1 MQVCEQFLSV
11 RLDVYVEDAAG
22 TVYDI
27 EMQVTSKW
35 NLPKRSRYYQCII
48 DLNSISKGA
57 KYSDLRK
64 SYVIFICMFDL
75 FGKNLPIYT
84 FKNKCVEEPK
94 LELGDDTVKVFV
106 NPYGNTKKLSA
117 GLKAFFDYLKE
128 EIVQSTFT
136 KKLDSEVER
145 VRENQEL
152 RVEYMSMLATL
163 EDTRE
168 EGRLLHLIETIYKK
182 MLKGK
187 TNNKIADEVEE
198 TIEVVEWVKKS
209 ILEYKK
215 EYGNEEFDAKKVLEY
230 YQNMKDNVI

>member
-1 MQVCEQFLSV
+1 M
-11 RLDVYVEDAAG
+11 
-22 TVYDI
+22 
-27 EMQVTSKW
+27 
-35 NLPKRSRYYQCII
+35 
-48 DLNSISKGA
+48 
-57 KYSDLRK
+57 
-64 SYVIFICMFDL
+64 
-75 FGKNLPIYT
+75 
-84 FKNKCVEEPK
+84 
-94 LELGDDTVKVFV
+94 

-117 GLKAFFDYLKE
+117 GLKSFFDYLKE
-128 EIVQSTFT
+128 EIAQSTFI

-187 TNNKIADEVEE
+187 TNKKIADEVEE
-198 TIEVVEWVKKS
+198 TIEVVERVKQS

>member
-1 MQVCEQFLSV
+1 
-11 RLDVYVEDAAG
+11 
-22 TVYDI
+22 
-27 EMQVTSKW
+27 
-35 NLPKRSRYYQCII
+35 
-48 DLNSISKGA
+48 
-57 KYSDLRK
+57 
-64 SYVIFICMFDL
+64 MFDL
-75 FGKNLPIYT
+75 FGKDLPIYT

-117 GLKAFFDYLKE
+117 GLKSFFDYLKE
-128 EIVQSTFT
+128 EIAQSTFT

-168 EGRLLHLIETIYKK
+168 EGVEQGRLLHLIETIYKK

-198 TIEVVEWVKKS
+198 TIEVVERVKKS
-209 ILEYKK
+209 ILKYKK
-215 EYGNEEFDAKKVLEY
+215 EYGNEEFNAKKVLKY